1 MKSFLS
7 FLVLSILQIQIF
19 GQDNS
24 REGAGQDTSTIGDV
38 VELSAKDVLR
48 ESEQNLNLSER
59 FSRFLFFNPSVALS
73 VSIDQVKKRDWFTK
87 LSRSAQSEFIK
98 LTKETSDGHWKILNE
113 LTRNEADNPKQ
124 SNANDDVVIQ
134 KAVELYEQSEEKYA
148 SKIVDIFD
156 PEELDSL
163 AADFLQTA
171 NDFGL
176 WHPIVAKSLNI
187 EEPKRKQLRKRTN
200 DLSQTIAKIPVPE
213 KFSQSGK
220 IPDDV
225 LAPMRLATAK
235 LWSELSLD
243 QLKHYLELRG
253 ELQPGQTFSNVLQKQ
268 SKGWAT
274 ILKKEVAAFA
284 KE

>member
-1 MKSFLS
+1 MKSFWLV
-7 FLVLSILQIQIF
+7 LVLSILQIQIF

-24 REGAGQDTSTIGDV
+24 REGAGQDTSTIGDI

-73 VSIDQVKKRDWFTK
+73 ISVEQVKKRDWFNK
-87 LSRSAQSEFIK
+87 LSKPAQSEFIK
-98 LTKETSDGHWKILNE
+98 LTKETSDTHWKILNE

-124 SNANDDVVIQ
+124 SNENDDVVIQ

-156 PEELDSL
+156 PEEIDSL
-163 AADFLQTA
+163 AADFLKTA

-176 WHPIVAKSLNI
+176 WHSIVAKSLSI
-187 EEPKRKQLRKRTN
+187 EEPKRQQLRKRTN
-200 DLSQTIAKIPVPE
+200 DLSHTISKIPVPE
-213 KFSQSGK
+213 KISKSDT
-220 IPDDV
+220 ISDAV

-235 LWSELSLD
+235 LWSELSID

-253 ELQPGQTFSNVLQKQ
+253 ELQPGQTFSNFLQKQ
-268 SKGWAT
+268 SKGWAK